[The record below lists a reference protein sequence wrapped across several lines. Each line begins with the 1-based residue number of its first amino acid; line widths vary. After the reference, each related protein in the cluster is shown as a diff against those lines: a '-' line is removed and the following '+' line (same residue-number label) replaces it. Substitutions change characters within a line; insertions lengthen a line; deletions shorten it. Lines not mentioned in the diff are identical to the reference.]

1 MKATIDVP
9 DPLYRQVKAKAAI
22 EGRTVREI
30 SIELFEAWL
39 ADEPATVVDPR
50 EAVSAWVRSWG
61 VLADRVAA
69 STVDSRRIR
78 DILAADRR

>member
-9 DPLYRQVKAKAAI
+9 DRLYRQVKARAAV
-22 EGRTVREI
+22 EGRTVRDI

-39 ADEPATVVDPR
+39 AGEPATEVDPR
-50 EAVSAWVRSWG
+50 EAVSAWVRSWDL
-61 VLADRVAA
+61 LADRVAA

-78 DILAADRR
+78 DIVAADRR